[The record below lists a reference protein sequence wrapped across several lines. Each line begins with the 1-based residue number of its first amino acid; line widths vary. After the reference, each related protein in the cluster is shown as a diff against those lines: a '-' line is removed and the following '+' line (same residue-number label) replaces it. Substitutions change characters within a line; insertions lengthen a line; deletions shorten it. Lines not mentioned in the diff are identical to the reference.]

1 MDMIRSF
8 VGTFAIIICTSAM
21 AQETDDDLWAKAT
34 PAFKAMDY
42 ATAAAVYVKL
52 AKRGDQDAMYWLG
65 RLHEQGLGVKRDRRR
80 AQSLFREARKS
91 GSKLARIRLA
101 AIYSDFDGRI
111 TYRADDAVV
120 DDFLSQTIKCSEI
133 GRYGGLEVSVLDAM
147 GMQTVD
153 LIGNNLRFTY
163 VVTRIASARGSLVE
177 VIQHNIRESDDKEFS
192 PTERH
197 VYNITPAG
205 YAWAGSYG
213 LVSGAPLPASMV
225 TDPIRAMTSRPE
237 PFCNTKARY
246 YVEPDLP
253 NG

>member
-133 GRYGGLEVSVLDAM
+133 GRYGGLEVSVLDEM
-147 GMQTVD
+147 GMKIVD
-153 LIGNNLRFTY
+153 LIGNNLRF
-163 VVTRIASARGSLVE
+163 I
-177 VIQHNIRESDDKEFS
+177 
-192 PTERH
+192 
-197 VYNITPAG
+197 
-205 YAWAGSYG
+205 
-213 LVSGAPLPASMV
+213 
-225 TDPIRAMTSRPE
+225 
-237 PFCNTKARY
+237 
-246 YVEPDLP
+246 
-253 NG
+253 